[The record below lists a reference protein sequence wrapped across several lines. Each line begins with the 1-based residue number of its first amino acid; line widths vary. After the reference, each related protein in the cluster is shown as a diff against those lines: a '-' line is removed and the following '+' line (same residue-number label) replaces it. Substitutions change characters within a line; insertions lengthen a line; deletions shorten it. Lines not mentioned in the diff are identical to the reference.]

1 MRHGDHYPGQH
12 DLSSLRLLGTVGEPI
27 NPTAWQWYLD
37 GIGYG
42 RCPIVD
48 TWWQTETG
56 GILISPTPRLGL
68 VPLKPGSATFP
79 LPGIEP
85 DVVDEKGEPVPPGR
99 KGFLVIRK
107 PWPGMFMT
115 LHKDPERYRQVYWT
129 RFPGVY
135 YPGDYALRDQDG
147 YFWLLGRADEVMKV
161 AGHRLGTIEVED
173 ALVSHPAVAEA
184 AVASR
189 PDEVKGEAI
198 VAFVTLRN
206 VASPSK
212 DLSEEL
218 KQHVRKMIGPI
229 ATPETI
235 YFARLLPKTRS
246 GKIMRRVIKAVAG
259 GVSIGDLSTLE
270 DGASVEEVRQASET
284 LQADEKTTQST

>member
-85 DVVDEKGEPVPPGR
+85 DVVDEKGEPLPPGK
-99 KGFLVIRK
+99 KGFLIIRT

-115 LHKDPERYRQVYWT
+115 LNNDPERYRQVYWT
-129 RFPGVY
+129 RFPGNY
-135 YPGDYALRDQDG
+135 YPGDYALRDKDG
-147 YFWLLGRADEVMKV
+147 YFWLLGRA
-161 AGHRLGTIEVED
+161 
-173 ALVSHPAVAEA
+173 
-184 AVASR
+184 
-189 PDEVKGEAI
+189 DEVKGEAI
-198 VAFVTLRN
+198 VAFVTLKGS
-206 VASPSK
+206 AQAGHG
-212 DLSEEL
+212 LAQEL
-218 KQHVRKMIGPI
+218 RDHVRKTIGPI
-229 ATPETI
+229 ATPDSI
-235 YFARLLPKTRS
+235 YFARMLPKTRS
-246 GKIMRRVIKAVAG
+246 GKIMRRVIKAVAAG
-259 GVSIGDLSTLE
+259 GDIGDITTIE
-270 DGASVEEVRQASET
+270 DDASIEEVKQAISALLKAEQ
-284 LQADEKTTQST
+284 QANS